1 VTARAVP
8 LARIQVLVLDVDGV
22 LTDGRLF
29 YADSGEQMKSFHVRD
44 GYGINALRA
53 AGITVAVISGRR
65 SLATQH
71 RCRELGI
78 ERIAL
83 GVSDKGVALAALCA
97 SLNVDPAACACVGDD
112 VPDVAMLQSAGL
124 AIAVADAHPA
134 LRGVTHRRTRAR
146 GGHGAV
152 REVCDWLLA
161 ARQRRPR
168 T

>member
-8 LARIQVLVLDVDGV
+8 LARIQALVLDVDGV

-29 YADSGEQMKSFHVRD
+29 YSDSGEQMKSFHVRD
-44 GYGINALRA
+44 GYGIKALQA
-53 AGITVAVISGRR
+53 AGIAVAVISGRR

-78 ERIAL
+78 ERVAL
-83 GVSDKGVALAALCA
+83 GVSDKSVALTALCA
-97 SLNVDPAACACVGDD
+97 SLGLQPDACACVGDD
-112 VPDVAMLQSAGL
+112 LPDTAMLQMAGL
-124 AIAVADAHPA
+124 AIAVADAHPQVRRLA
-134 LRGVTHRRTRAR
+134 HRRTRAR
-146 GGHGAV
+146 GGDGAV